1 MQNEPDKEPIRSKDV
16 HGLKYFK
23 VLQPMLERLH
33 SVGTQRDTAKNR
45 SLHMDQYCALVLLWL
60 YSPIVDSLR
69 GLQQVSTLKKV
80 QRKFGIEKTSLG
92 SLSESVRIFDPE
104 PLKQIAKELGDQLPK
119 VQQRRISRD
128 DSQAKLDQLTSLG
141 KTITAVDGSIV
152 QVLARIAKLAWIK
165 IGDGSPTCGYRL
177 HTHFE
182 ILKGIPSRIDATS
195 ANPKGPADERAVLER
210 TLEPD
215 RLYVMDRGYQ
225 KHALWNAIVGKK
237 SSYLCRV
244 RDKISY
250 DVIESKELAQADV
263 DAGVVSDQVIG
274 ITTKGTKIDHPV
286 RLVIIQ
292 GTPHVSRGRRSGR
305 KLSSTGPGSDG
316 SIRLVT
322 DMLDVPA
329 ELLSLIYQLRWMI
342 ELFFKMFKH
351 LLGCRHLLSTKQEGV
366 EIQVYCAIIACM
378 LIVLYTGRSPSKR
391 TFEMI
396 CYYMSGWAS
405 LKELEEHIAKLQSK
419 PL

>member
-1 MQNEPDKEPIRSKDV
+1 
-16 HGLKYFK
+16 
-23 VLQPMLERLH
+23 
-33 SVGTQRDTAKNR
+33 
-45 SLHMDQYCALVLLWL
+45 
-60 YSPIVDSLR
+60 
-69 GLQQVSTLKKV
+69 
-80 QRKFGIEKTSLG
+80 
-92 SLSESVRIFDPE
+92 
-104 PLKQIAKELGDQLPK
+104 
-119 VQQRRISRD
+119 
-128 DSQAKLDQLTSLG
+128 
-141 KTITAVDGSIV
+141 
-152 QVLARIAKLAWIK
+152 
-165 IGDGSPTCGYRL
+165 
-177 HTHFE
+177 
-182 ILKGIPSRIDATS
+182 
-195 ANPKGPADERAVLER
+195 
-210 TLEPD
+210 
-215 RLYVMDRGYQ
+215 VMDRGYQ